1 MEAGRARARLVV
13 QDAADRSPWQVHV
26 GYRVAVSEL
35 HSKPHRPERAGHGRG
50 RAWLSKMLPDARA
63 RPDSSAA
70 SSAASCA
77 RSAPTRAASAPRSA
91 SSSGRSWRATTL
103 SSCSSRPCAP
113 GRQSLWLVRRISK
126 AGETHSEGTHAVR

>member
-1 MEAGRARARLVV
+1 VEAGRARARLVV

-63 RPDSSAA
+63 
-70 SSAASCA
+70 
-77 RSAPTRAASAPRSA
+77 SAPRSA